1 MENDD
6 FTIAANNN
14 FQKMT
19 IYVHDHFKESIAS
32 VIEKI
37 SSSVLLSGTLEVGG
51 SFKHLDFWFG
61 SHPYDTQVISQD
73 NLFEKTSLFIPEDI
87 PDYDPGDEQYIEA
100 IVEYIAMYLSETES
114 KLMVLFSNYDLLDKV
129 SDYTGELQMFEEY
142 VVLKQSRST
151 SSEKL
156 LTQFNQLDKCLLLGT
171 SGFNEGIN
179 IESGSSKCLMLTK
192 LPFPIPKQQ
201 GFRNFYKQDLP
212 EAVFAFRQIAG
223 RTRRNPED
231 KGIILLF
238 DNRILTRNYKNAFLK
253 YFPNENIIH
262 GTRDTFK
269 GLLRDL

>member
-1 MENDD
+1 
-6 FTIAANNN
+6 IAANNN

-61 SHPYDTQVISQD
+61 DQPYDAQVISQD

-87 PDYDPGDEQYIEA
+87 PDYNAGDEQYIAA
-100 IVEYIAMYLSETES
+100 IVEYIAMYLTETDS

-156 LTQFNQLDKCLLLGT
+156 L
-171 SGFNEGIN
+171 
-179 IESGSSKCLMLTK
+179 
-192 LPFPIPKQQ
+192 
-201 GFRNFYKQDLP
+201 
-212 EAVFAFRQIAG
+212 
-223 RTRRNPED
+223 
-231 KGIILLF
+231 
-238 DNRILTRNYKNAFLK
+238 
-253 YFPNENIIH
+253 
-262 GTRDTFK
+262 
-269 GLLRDL
+269 